1 MANARWELV
10 GQGQGVRTV
19 AAATRDGDVVR
30 VVLGSETT
38 TFSGSLEEAV
48 RQTSQLR
55 ALAPGMEWSLTT
67 DLDDWTAV
75 TLLGRPPEEVEG
87 ITINGAEW
95 ETASDD
101 RGPFLRPEELFD
113 DERFLT
119 VLMKFGPDDDYDQAW
134 CFDRAGPL
142 CQLWTY
148 AWSESGEED
157 HVIYEPDD
165 VAAVERFAD
174 LLEGESVAQVTGDLV
189 ERLGAAGRGQLMA
202 ALRSSGLNWHL
213 AWWFGKELWLPD
225 GPAPILRV
233 AELNLADAFLRLDD
247 DVLRVGHE
255 LDGADE
261 WAGSRRVVLV
271 PAEYGTLDLLVNAA
285 FTAGDANVD
294 AAFAVQ
300 LDFETGG
307 TWAGVEIENEA
318 LHLRLAAAFGALA
331 LVVTDSQLIEL
342 GADQTR
348 PWELMLTKDH
358 PVQLR
363 LEPSVPWR

>member
-1 MANARWELV
+1 MWSRRPWERDDDLFRFARR
-10 GQGQGVRTV
+10 GSSPDI
-19 AAATRDGDVVR
+19 ATAGP
-30 VVLGSETT
+30 
-38 TFSGSLEEAV
+38 
-48 RQTSQLR
+48 
-55 ALAPGMEWSLTT
+55 APGMEWSLTT

-189 ERLGAAGRGQLMA
+189 ERARCGRT
-202 ALRSSGLNWHL
+202 
-213 AWWFGKELWLPD
+213 
-225 GPAPILRV
+225 GPAHGCSK
-233 AELNLADAFLRLDD
+233 
-247 DVLRVGHE
+247 VLG
-255 LDGADE
+255 
-261 WAGSRRVVLV
+261 
-271 PAEYGTLDLLVNAA
+271 P
-285 FTAGDANVD
+285 
-294 AAFAVQ
+294 
-300 LDFETGG
+300 
-307 TWAGVEIENEA
+307 
-318 LHLRLAAAFGALA
+318 
-331 LVVTDSQLIEL
+331 
-342 GADQTR
+342 
-348 PWELMLTKDH
+348 
-358 PVQLR
+358 
-363 LEPSVPWR
+363 